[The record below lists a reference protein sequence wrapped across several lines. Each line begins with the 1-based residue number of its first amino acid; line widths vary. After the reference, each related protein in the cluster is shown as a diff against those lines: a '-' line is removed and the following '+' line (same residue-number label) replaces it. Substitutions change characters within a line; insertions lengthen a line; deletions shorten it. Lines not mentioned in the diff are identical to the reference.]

1 MYGAGEKGEGH
12 NLACKTQRVE
22 VELERSEVNSAQL
35 VNLSTSQRGDGGSAS
50 SFGIVPI
57 TEECQI
63 VPKDLGNFRGDLPGW
78 KKQKPKQT
86 LFSGT

>member
-1 MYGAGEKGEGH
+1 MHGTGKKGEGH

-35 VNLSTSQRGDGGSAS
+35 VNLSTSQCGDG
-50 SFGIVPI
+50 
-57 TEECQI
+57 ECQI
-63 VPKDLGNFRGDLPGW
+63 VPKDLGNFRADLPGW